1 MSDAYL
7 GLDLLPILWIS
18 VFCSKELVWA
28 GTRITIMISC
38 LDTYYSGE
46 TRK

>member
-1 MSDAYL
+1 MSDAHL
-7 GLDLLPILWIS
+7 GLDLLPILWKS

-28 GTRITIMISC
+28 GTRITIMISY
-38 LDTYYSGE
+38 LDNYYLDE